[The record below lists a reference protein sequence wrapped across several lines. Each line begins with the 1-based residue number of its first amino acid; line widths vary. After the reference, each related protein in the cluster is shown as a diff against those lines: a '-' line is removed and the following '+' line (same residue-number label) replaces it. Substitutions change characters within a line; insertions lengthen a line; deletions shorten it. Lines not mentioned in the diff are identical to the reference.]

1 MIEKLGYS
9 VEEAAETMG
18 IGRTTVYELLGS
30 GELDSIKVGRRRVI
44 LADDI
49 RAYFASR
56 RASAQD
62 SRLADTRAS

>member
-9 VEEAAETMG
+9 IEEAGQAMG

-30 GELDSIKVGRRRVI
+30 GELNSIKVGRRRII

-49 RAYFASR
+49 RAYLASQR
-56 RASAQD
+56 AQDRRLVDSRAS
-62 SRLADTRAS
+62 